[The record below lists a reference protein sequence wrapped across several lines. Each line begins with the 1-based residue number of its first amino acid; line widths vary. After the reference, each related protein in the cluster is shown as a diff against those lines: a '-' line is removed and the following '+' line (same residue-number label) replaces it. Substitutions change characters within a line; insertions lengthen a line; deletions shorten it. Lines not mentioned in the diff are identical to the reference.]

1 MISVGN
7 DSALKSV
14 INTNLNI
21 KTAAGCTIEYNL
33 NSMVNGINISS
44 TGSLQSSS
52 FTKLFPVDSITK
64 PNRPA
69 LSGIKYYINGE
80 MISKG
85 YVDQRTV
92 TTPKNYRVY
101 IPGADNLY
109 KYY

>member
-44 TGSLQSSS
+44 HASRHLPNGSDPLTTGAPSNVGTSNQEGIANAFARQDHQHALGTDVVSDSNIQSHTSS
-52 FTKLFPVDSITK
+52 KITIVNK
-64 PNRPA
+64 
-69 LSGIKYYINGE
+69 
-80 MISKG
+80 
-85 YVDQRTV
+85 
-92 TTPKNYRVY
+92 
-101 IPGADNLY
+101 
-109 KYY
+109 